1 MSQTVN
7 MYVCTGTDNITM
19 ENLNIY
25 YMKQHDQTVLSTAMI
40 LDSFQALLT
49 YWQKLFLVV
58 WPCQIQLSITAL

>member
-25 YMKQHDQTVLSTAMI
+25 YMKEHDQTVLSTALI
-40 LDSFQALLT
+40 LDSSQALLT
-49 YWQKLFLVV
+49 YWLKLLLVV
-58 WPCQIQLSITAL
+58 WLRQIQFFITAL